1 MFFRSRSRSRSR
13 SRASRRLDPVQAHQ
27 RAAHGQAV
35 LVDVRETAEWEAG
48 HAPDALHLPLSRL
61 VAGEVLPPAAQGRPV
76 VAICR
81 SGRRSRQAVEILTGR
96 GTEATD
102 VTGGMV
108 AWARAG
114 LPVAGPDGDDGAIA

>member
-1 MFFRSRSRSRSR
+1 MFFRSR
-13 SRASRRLDPVQAHQ
+13 SRASRRLGPVQAHQ
-27 RAAHGQAV
+27 RVAHGHAV
-35 LVDVRETAEWEAG
+35 LLDVREAAEWEAG

-61 VAGEVLPPAAQGRPV
+61 VAGEALPPAAQGRPV

-96 GTEATD
+96 GTKATD

-108 AWARAG
+108 AWARDG